1 MSRLRVVCTLPDGR
15 VAILVPAP
23 DFIEECRVGIV
34 AARAARGYAQ
44 EPLDETYEA
53 GKFVADPS
61 WRGDLPHAARE
72 ALALQRVRALNRG
85 GLTEQDAVALV
96 RDCDAPAFS
105 TAREIVDVSEI
116 PSDRTYR
123 DAWRRSPNGGPIV
136 IDQNAARAIRDER
149 LVQIQRGAA

>member
-1 MSRLRVVCTLPDGR
+1 MIRLRVVCTLPDGR

-44 EPLDETYEA
+44 APVDVTYEA
-53 GKFVADPS
+53 GKLCADES
-61 WRGDLPHAARE
+61 WRPDVSPDLRE
-72 ALALQRVRALNRG
+72 ALARARFAVLNGG
-85 GLTEQDAVALV
+85 GLSEREAVELIAA
-96 RDCDAPAFS
+96 CDAPAFS

-123 DAWRRSPNGGPIV
+123 EAWRRSPNGGPIW
-136 IDQNAARAIRDER
+136 IDQDAARAIRD
-149 LVQIQRGAA
+149 AAGRAA